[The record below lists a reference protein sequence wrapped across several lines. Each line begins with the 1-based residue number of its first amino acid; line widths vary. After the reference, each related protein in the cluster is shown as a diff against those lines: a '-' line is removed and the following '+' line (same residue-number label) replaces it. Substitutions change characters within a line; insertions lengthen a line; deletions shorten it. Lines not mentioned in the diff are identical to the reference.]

1 MDKGFSKPIIT
12 TVILNQLI
20 IVLAGHGYG
29 LLLFIELPTFWGGS
43 EVGLYLDAY
52 DKSLP
57 LVSILSLI
65 GQIILLIGLFFCK
78 KQPIIKWLGLFLL
91 LVGYAI
97 LSKFLLNDVKSLYSF
112 CSGLPFLLSSIW
124 LMRQLV
130 KSWV

>member
-1 MDKGFSKPIIT
+1 MDKDFSKPTLT
-12 TVILNQLI
+12 TIILNLLI

-29 LLLFIELPTFWGGS
+29 FLLFIELPMFWGGS
-43 EVGLYLDAY
+43 EVSLYLDTY

-65 GQIILLIGLFFCK
+65 GQIILLIGLFFYK
-78 KQPIIKWLGLFLL
+78 EQPAIKWLGLFLL

-97 LSKFLLNDVKSLYSF
+97 LSKFLLDDVKSLYSF

-124 LMRQLV
+124 LMGQLV
-130 KSWV
+130 KNWE

>member
-1 MDKGFSKPIIT
+1 MDKDFSKSIIT

-29 LLLFIELPTFWGGS
+29 FLLFIELSMPFGAS
-43 EVGLYLDAY
+43 EVGLYLESY
-52 DKSLP
+52 NKSLP
-57 LVSILSLI
+57 FVGVLSLI
-65 GQIILLIGLFFCK
+65 GQIILLIGLFFYK
-78 KQPIIKWLGLFLL
+78 EQPAIKWLGLFLL
-91 LVGYAI
+91 LVGYTI

-130 KSWV
+130 RSWV